1 MFEEPHGIT
10 TQNTTS
16 YEVVILCP
24 AQGSR
29 EVTLSYDR
37 ETLSDINAHGTQRVP
52 KAAKR
57 GASNTLKGP

>member
-16 YEVVILCP
+16 YEVV
-24 AQGSR
+24 GSR